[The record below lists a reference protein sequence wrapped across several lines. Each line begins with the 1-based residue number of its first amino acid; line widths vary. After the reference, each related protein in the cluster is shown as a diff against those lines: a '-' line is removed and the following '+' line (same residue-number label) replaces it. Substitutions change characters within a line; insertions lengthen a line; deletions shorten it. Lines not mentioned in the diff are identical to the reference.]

1 MLNNKNQTQN
11 YMAYEIIISE
21 NMNKKKG
28 SYFTEVIC
36 LKSRH
41 KIILY
46 FFFVNYFHNNWMWMF
61 IVCSQRKVRLK
72 EKLNLFKR
80 KS

>member
-36 LKSRH
+36 LKSSH

-46 FFFVNYFHNNWMWMF
+46 FFFVNYFHNN
-61 IVCSQRKVRLK
+61 
-72 EKLNLFKR
+72 
-80 KS
+80 